1 MTMNK
6 GRLSVEAK
14 IKQIDEQITML
25 TKLKSQYAEKLN
37 DLSDEEVVI
46 PKPVD
51 SVLLSNDYVRLL
63 KDYFRGRE
71 DVYAKL
77 WINNRTGKRGYSPV
91 CKNEWVRA
99 LCRKPVIKCSECP
112 NQQFLPFDGA
122 AIRQHLE
129 GRQVIGIYP
138 MLKNECCHLLAIDF
152 DRENWLEDIRAVIKT
167 CRDEG
172 IPAVAERSRSGSGGH
187 IWIFFS
193 EEVPA
198 VLARKFGSFLITKTM
213 ARRYQI
219 DMKSY
224 DRIFPNQ
231 DTMPKGGYGNLIALP
246 LQKEAMHRGNSVFI
260 DDNGVSYP
268 GQWAF
273 LSSVKKMSYRG
284 VEGLVDEASRAGQ
297 IIAVRQSSVEENDEP
312 WMHLPSGKR
321 RFKIDISELPETL
334 DAVLANRIY
343 IKTET
348 GPSVLFNQ
356 LKHLAAFQNPEF
368 YRKQRMRFST
378 HDTPRVICCAEIVDG
393 YLSLPRG
400 CLDDVKA
407 LLREYGV
414 RFNINDKR
422 FAGREANFVF
432 NGKLAGEQ
440 DKALK
445 GILESDFGV
454 FVAPPGV
461 GKTVLALAAVAKRK
475 TNTLILVHRKPLMDQ
490 WRLQA
495 SSLFNINKK
504 EIGQI
509 GGGKNKSNG
518 IIDIAMVQSMDL
530 SSGVDDRIMDYGF
543 VIVDECHHVGAV
555 SFEKVLAQV
564 KAKYVL
570 GLTATPYRRDGH
582 QPIIH
587 MQCGPICH
595 QIKRK
600 DLPAHIESSRVI
612 LRSTEFE
619 YPWSDDSRI
628 SDVWSELIKDNKRN
642 DMIISDVLATLDEG
656 RFPLILT
663 ERREHLEILEERLR
677 DKIDFLAVLY
687 GGMKRKSQR
696 DIFEQIKETADN
708 SRRAILA
715 SGSYIGEGFDEPRLD
730 TLFLTMPSSFKGR
743 IVQYAGRLH
752 RYHHTKHDVRIYD
765 YVDTQLP
772 VLERMFKRRVKTYKL
787 LGYEVKNQP
796 GALDG

>member
-1 MTMNK
+1 MNQE
-6 GRLSVEAK
+6 RFSIESK
-14 IKQIDEQITML
+14 IKNINEQIAML
-25 TKLKSQYAEKLN
+25 SKLKSQYAEKLN
-37 DLSDEEVVI
+37 DLGSEKFI
-46 PKPVD
+46 APKPAN
-51 SVLLSNDYVRLL
+51 SNQPLADHAFLL

-91 CKNEWVRA
+91 CKNEWVRS
-99 LCRKPVIKCSECP
+99 LCRKPAIKCSECP
-112 NQQFLPFDGA
+112 NQQFLPFDEV

-129 GRQVIGIYP
+129 GRQVVGIYP
-138 MLKNECCHLLAIDF
+138 MLKNETCHFLAIDF
-152 DRENWLEDIRAVIKT
+152 DRENWLDDIRAIMAT
-167 CRDEG
+167 CRQEG
-172 IPAVAERSRSGSGGH
+172 IPAAVERSRSGSGGH
-187 IWIFFS
+187 VWIFFS

-198 VLARKFGSFLITKTM
+198 ILARKLGSSLITKTM

-246 LQKEAMHRGNSVFI
+246 FQKEAMRRGNSVFI
-260 DDNGVSYP
+260 DDNGAPYP
-268 GQWAF
+268 DQWAF
-273 LSSVKKMSYRG
+273 LSSLGKMSFRDVG
-284 VEGLVDEASRAGQ
+284 ALVDEASKTGQ
-297 IIAVRQSSVEENDEP
+297 IIAVRQSPVEENDEP
-312 WMHLPSGKR
+312 WMRLPSGKR
-321 RFKIDISELPETL
+321 RFKVDINELPEVL
-334 DAVLANRIY
+334 DAVLANRLY
-343 IKTET
+343 IKIEK

-368 YRKQRMRFST
+368 YRKQKMRFST
-378 HDTPRVICCAEIVDG
+378 HATPRVICCAEIIDG

-400 CLDDVKA
+400 CLNDVKA
-407 LLREYGV
+407 LLSEYGV
-414 RFNINDKR
+414 RLNVNDKR
-422 FAGREANFVF
+422 FAGRKANFIF
-432 NGKLAGEQ
+432 SGTLTDEQ
-440 DKALK
+440 KKALK
-445 GILESDFGV
+445 EILKSDLGV
-454 FVAPPGV
+454 FVAPPGI
-461 GKTVLALAAVAKRK
+461 GKTVLALATVAKRK

-490 WRLQA
+490 WRLQI

-530 SSGVDDRIMDYGF
+530 TDGVDDRIMDYGF

-600 DLPAHIESSRVI
+600 DVSAHIASSQVI

-619 YPWSDDSRI
+619 YPWSDNSRI
-628 SDVWSELIKDNKRN
+628 SDVWSELLKDNKRN
-642 DMIISDVLATLDEG
+642 DMIINDVLDVLDKG

-663 ERREHLEILEERLR
+663 ERREHLQILKEGLQN
-677 DKIDFLAVLY
+677 KIDFLAVLY
-687 GGMKRKSQR
+687 GGMGRKSQKE
-696 DIFEQIKETADN
+696 IFERIKESVAN
-708 SRRAILA
+708 SRSAILA
-715 SGSYIGEGFDEPRLD
+715 TGSYIGEGFDEPRLD

-752 RYHHTKHDVRIYD
+752 RYHHTKHDIRIYD
-765 YVDTQLP
+765 YVDSRSQ
-772 VLERMFKRRVKTYKL
+772 VLERMFKRRIKTYKM
-787 LGYEVKNQP
+787 LGYQI
-796 GALDG
+796 L